1 MAHYGRLDSGVP
13 DPDGRGYL
21 GTLNVYHELHC
32 LKRLHQYT
40 YTDYY
45 FRDLTH
51 ELNRL
56 HNEDCIDFLRR
67 SSMCHVGR
75 SDADAATSYHS
86 DKRGEEE
93 PVYRRSNDNAATA

>member
-32 LKRLHQYT
+32 LKRLHQYM
-40 YTDYY
+40 YPDYY
-45 FRDLTH
+45 FGDLTPEQH

-56 HNEDCIDFLRR
+56 HNGTVRSCTFRR
-67 SSMCHVGR
+67 GGR
-75 SDADAATSYHS
+75 C
-86 DKRGEEE
+86 
-93 PVYRRSNDNAATA
+93 